1 MAELFDKDVRTV
13 NEHILN
19 VFEAGELIRETTV
32 RNFRI
37 VRQEGQR
44 QVKREIEHYNLDVI
58 ISIGYRVNSKKG
70 TQFRI
75 WASNILKQYLI
86 QGYALNEQKLQA
98 EKDKLINLR
107 QAIALSSRLLQNK
120 ELSGSEAQG
129 ILSIL
134 EKYSHALTV
143 LDDYDHQ
150 RLQIEGTQ
158 VLAHPK
164 INYEEAIGQ
173 IRLWR
178 DKENLGSLFGNE
190 KDDSFKGSLA
200 TIYQTF
206 GEAELYPSI
215 EEKAANLLYFIV
227 KNHSFTDGNKRI
239 AAAIFV
245 WFLELHQYLYNAIGE
260 KRIADNALVAFTLL
274 IAESKPDEKETIVKV
289 IINLINGK
297 NWMSRLTESAIE
309 AFAIKL
315 FECLGYD
322 TIYAPDGVHPERSRY
337 DEVILNELKRRS
349 TTYKSNHAAFGF
361 AGSSYRGRTSSF
373 AWIVG

>member
-1 MAELFDKDVRTV
+1 MEEQLAVALELDTVWLSQAQMVELFGRDQSVVSRHIRNALSEGEVLEKSNMQKMHSANSDKP
-13 NEHILN
+13 IL
-19 VFEAGELIRETTV
+19 
-32 RNFRI
+32 
-37 VRQEGQR
+37 
-44 QVKREIEHYNLDVI
+44 YYDLDVV
-58 ISIGYRVNSKKG
+58 ISVGYRIKSERG
-70 TQFRI
+70 IQFRR
-75 WASNILKQYLI
+75 WATNVLRQYLV
-86 QGYALNEQKLQA
+86 QGYSLNQQRLEAEQNKLA
-98 EKDKLINLR
+98 DLK
-107 QAIALSSRLLQNK
+107 QAIALSSRLLHNK

-129 ILSIL
+129 ILAIL

-215 EEKAANLLYFIV
+215 EEKADNLLYFIV

-245 WFLELHQYLYNAIGE
+245 WFLERHQYLYNASGE

-297 NWMSRLTESAIE
+297 N
-309 AFAIKL
+309 
-315 FECLGYD
+315 
-322 TIYAPDGVHPERSRY
+322 
-337 DEVILNELKRRS
+337 
-349 TTYKSNHAAFGF
+349 
-361 AGSSYRGRTSSF
+361 
-373 AWIVG
+373 

>member
-1 MAELFDKDVRTV
+1 MTHSNGQITIYPSTDGSIATEVRLEGETVWLSQKQMAELFDKDVRTV

-98 EKDKLINLR
+98 EKDKLTNLR
-107 QAIALSSRLLQNK
+107 QAIALSSRLLHNK

-239 AAAIFV
+239 AAAIFA
-245 WFLELHQYLYNAIGE
+245 WFLERHQYLYNASGE

-297 NWMSRLTESAIE
+297 N
-309 AFAIKL
+309 
-315 FECLGYD
+315 
-322 TIYAPDGVHPERSRY
+322 
-337 DEVILNELKRRS
+337 
-349 TTYKSNHAAFGF
+349 
-361 AGSSYRGRTSSF
+361 
-373 AWIVG
+373 